1 MLYRLTARTDCKITL
16 SGPATIEDGGIRIDF
31 VADDDNSLRSIAATR
46 QLDEREFYSSYAKGK
61 ATDRAI
67 KFQVDPLVLEE
78 TQEVLRGIES
88 HLSFASSG
96 GLVRFDWES
105 LRHELVPE
113 TEDERER
120 AQVLAITITEGFD
133 REPVRMGKR
142 DLQYIV
148 KACSTHQASVL
159 PKSFWREAHNE
170 YLSLR
175 FIQAFYNFY
184 FVIEGYFGGGKSGE
198 KTVLAEFAKSK
209 ELQQHVAWMVDQAS
223 KDSFHWPKLLELC
236 SEENCS
242 PDVPGIQRLLVRL
255 RGRLHHFSMKSSKAG
270 PLPSNQ
276 RLFFSVAWL
285 AQGIAT
291 RIILGRDVAIG
302 PMPHVLA

>member
-175 FIQAFYNFY
+175 FIQAFYNF
-184 FVIEGYFGGGKSGE
+184 
-198 KTVLAEFAKSK
+198 
-209 ELQQHVAWMVDQAS
+209 
-223 KDSFHWPKLLELC
+223 
-236 SEENCS
+236 
-242 PDVPGIQRLLVRL
+242 
-255 RGRLHHFSMKSSKAG
+255 
-270 PLPSNQ
+270 
-276 RLFFSVAWL
+276 
-285 AQGIAT
+285 
-291 RIILGRDVAIG
+291 
-302 PMPHVLA
+302 